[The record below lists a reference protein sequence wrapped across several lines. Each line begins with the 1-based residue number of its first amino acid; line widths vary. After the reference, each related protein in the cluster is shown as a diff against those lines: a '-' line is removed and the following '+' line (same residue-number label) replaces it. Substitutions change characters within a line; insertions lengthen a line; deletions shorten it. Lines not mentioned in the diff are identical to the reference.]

1 MRIPVRRFVRLLAVA
16 FTLGFG
22 LSTTAPPVEA
32 QFLPGQRPLEDLAR
46 FPTSTLEIHAPG
58 HSARFSI
65 WIADTPPREE
75 QGLMFVRDLPAD
87 RGMIFLEPE
96 PRDVTMWMRN
106 TYIPLDMVFIRADG
120 HVAAIFANAVPF
132 SETNIS
138 AHERVKAVLEIKG
151 GEAARRGI
159 RVGDV
164 VSSPALAIAGVGPAS
179 AVPAED
185 RDRTRPASRVSP

>member
-1 MRIPVRRFVRLLAVA
+1 MRIAVRRSVRLLAVA

-22 LSTTAPPVEA
+22 LCTTAPPAPA

-46 FPTSTLEIHAPG
+46 FPTSTLEIRAPG
-58 HSARFSI
+58 HSAHFSI

-87 RGMIFLEPE
+87 RGMIFVEPE

-120 HVAAIFANAVPF
+120 HVAAIFANTVPF

-159 RVGDV
+159 KVGDV
-164 VSSPALAIAGVGPAS
+164 VSSPALAG
-179 AVPAED
+179 
-185 RDRTRPASRVSP
+185 R